1 METGNRTKIRIEADL
16 MMLLAAI
23 IWGGGFVAQRIATRY
38 IGPFTFNGIRFA
50 LAGILLLPIVLRSLK
65 RLDKKLLWIFP
76 AGILLFGGSALQQ
89 IGLATT
95 TAGSAG
101 FITGVYV
108 VLVPVF
114 LSLLWRN
121 KIPAVNWIAAIIAL
135 GGTYLLS
142 TGGELIRPGSGD
154 LFELVGAVVWAFHVI
169 VVGLAVRE
177 LDSFVFSVGQFL
189 VCGLINLIV
198 GQFVSPLS
206 WTAVQPAIPALLYAG
221 VFSVAIGFTL
231 QAIGQSRAPTTD
243 AVLILSLESVFGAIF
258 GALFLAERMNWVQIL
273 GAAIILTTIIGA
285 QIISTKRAGELKSET
300 ELDVQ

>member
-189 VCGLINLIV
+189 VCGTINLIV